1 MDFFEQVCQFVKL
14 NFVPFPDADFQK
26 EVERMYG
33 EEEEESEEEE
43 EIEPEEEEAEEE
55 IEEEEE
61 EEEEEEIEEEEEE
74 EEEVENEEG
83 EEIQPEEGEVE
94 EVEEEEEEDEEEE
107 EEEEEEEKEE
117 EVYRKYSPTPRKAS
131 PLGKNNKTGGRQVE
145 GLMKQKIKLPEIS
158 TIIKTREEVPEGK
171 NRIKAYKPSDIFIQ
185 TLRRID
191 YGQLK
196 SGGYAH
202 EDLKDFA
209 KKLNI
214 KTTDRIEFL
223 QQNILDLM
231 EQYIDLEE

>member
-33 EEEEESEEEE
+33 WEEEESEEEE
-43 EIEPEEEEAEEE
+43 EIEPEEEEA
-55 IEEEEE
+55 
-61 EEEEEEIEEEEEE
+61 EEEIEEEEEE

-94 EVEEEEEEDEEEE
+94 EVEEEEEEDEEE

>member
-61 EEEEEEIEEEEEE
+61 EEEE
-74 EEEVENEEG
+74 VENEEG

-94 EVEEEEEEDEEEE
+94 EVEEEEEEDEEE